1 LGEFDDEN
9 FEWMGTFVSPSSRG
23 GLVRVILFRRE
34 ESSYPKQSLRISLA
48 GGNYEMAKFALYA
61 ELKAKPGKEADVE
74 AFLKQGAEMAK
85 AEAGTV
91 HWYGFKE
98 DKGGIFGVFDTFND
112 EAGRDAHLNGEI
124 AKALM
129 ANAETLFSEAPKIHK
144 INLIAEKV

>member
-1 LGEFDDEN
+1 MRGIPEARGL
-9 FEWMGTFVSPSSRG
+9 FVSTFSRS
-23 GLVRVILFRRE
+23 GLISVISFGRE
-34 ESSYPKQSLRISLA
+34 ESSYPKQSLRILLV

-98 DKGGIFGVFDTFND
+98 DKGGVFGVFDTFND

-129 ANAETLFSEAPKIHK
+129 ANAETLFSEAPKITK
-144 INLIAEKV
+144 ISLIAEKV